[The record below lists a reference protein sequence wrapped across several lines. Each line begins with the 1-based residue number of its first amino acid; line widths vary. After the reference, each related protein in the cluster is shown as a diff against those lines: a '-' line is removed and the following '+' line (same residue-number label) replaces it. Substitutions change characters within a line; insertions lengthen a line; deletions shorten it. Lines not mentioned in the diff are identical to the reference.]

1 MHSQQSRSPE
11 KAPLSSIPHR
21 RNGRLASVRLAQPQ
35 GSISEIPAETQ
46 MKRRIFGLEN
56 EYGLTCTLN
65 GQRHL
70 SPDNVARYLFEK
82 VIPGARNANVFLE
95 NGARL
100 YLDTGFHPEYAT
112 PECDDVAELVSHD
125 KAGERIVEDLRHQAE
140 QRLREDGLS
149 GGILLFKN
157 NTDSAGNSYGCHEN
171 YLVSRD
177 VSFQRLA
184 EALIPFFVTRQIF
197 AGAGKV
203 LQTPRGFH
211 YCLSQRAQHIC
222 QEISG
227 STTSARSIINT
238 RDEPHADAER
248 YRRLHIIVGDSNM
261 SEVATYLKIG
271 TTALV
276 LDMIEDGFF
285 DRDYSLQSP
294 VQAIR
299 DISHDPTLREA
310 IKLKDGRTITAL
322 QMQLE
327 YLEDATRYVDSINP
341 DPATKDVLARWTDV
355 LTKLESDPMQLSR
368 ELDWVIKKAWI
379 DRFMDRHRFSWR
391 DPKVSL
397 LDLQYHDIRPEKG
410 VYYRLA
416 LNDQVDRI
424 TDEETIEQAKH
435 VPPQTTR
442 ARLRGEFIR
451 QANLKGKGC
460 RVDWVYLKLNDPERE
475 TIVCK
480 DPFQSHDER
489 VERLIRSF

>member
-1 MHSQQSRSPE
+1 
-11 KAPLSSIPHR
+11 
-21 RNGRLASVRLAQPQ
+21 
-35 GSISEIPAETQ
+35 

-65 GQRHL
+65 GQRRL

-112 PECDDVAELVSHD
+112 PECDDLVELVTHD
-125 KAGERIVEDLRHQAE
+125 KAGERIVEDLLHQAE
-140 QRLREDGLS
+140 KRLREDGIS
-149 GGILLFKN
+149 GNILLFKN

-177 VSFQRLA
+177 VYFQRLA
-184 EALIPFFVTRQIF
+184 EALIPFFVTRQVF
-197 AGAGKV
+197 TGAGKV

-211 YCLSQRAQHIC
+211 YCISQRAQHIC

-227 STTSARSIINT
+227 ATTSSRSIINT

-248 YRRLHIIVGDSNM
+248 YRRLHVIVGDSNM

-285 DRDYSLQSP
+285 DKDWSLQSP

-299 DISHDPTLREA
+299 DISHDPTLREP
-310 IKLKDGRTITAL
+310 IRLKDGRTITPLQL
-322 QMQLE
+322 QMD
-327 YLEDATRYVDSINP
+327 YLEQALRYLETIER
-341 DPATKDVLARWTDV
+341 DPITKDVVARWQYT
-355 LTKLESDPMQLSR
+355 LEKLAEDPMQLNR
-368 ELDWVIKKAWI
+368 ELDWVIKQELIESYMA
-379 DRFMDRHRFSWR
+379 RNRLSWR
-391 DPKVSL
+391 DPKISL
-397 LDLQYHDIRPEKG
+397 LDLQYHDIRPDRG
-410 VYYRLA
+410 LYYLLVRRGL
-416 LNDQVDRI
+416 VERI
-424 TDEETIEQAKH
+424 TTDEAIEKAKH
-435 VPPQTTR
+435 FPPQTTR

-451 QANLKGKGC
+451 QANLKGKDY

-475 TIVCK
+475 TILCK

-489 VERLIRSF
+489 VERLIRTF

>member
-1 MHSQQSRSPE
+1 
-11 KAPLSSIPHR
+11 
-21 RNGRLASVRLAQPQ
+21 
-35 GSISEIPAETQ
+35 

-65 GQRHL
+65 GQRRL

-112 PECDDVAELVSHD
+112 PECDDIMELVVHD
-125 KAGERIVEDLRHQAE
+125 KAGERIVEDLLHQAE
-140 QRLREDGLS
+140 KRLREDGIS
-149 GGILLFKN
+149 GNILLFKN

-184 EALIPFFVTRQIF
+184 ESLIPFFVTRQIYS
-197 AGAGKV
+197 GAGKV

-227 STTSARSIINT
+227 ATTSSRSIINT

-248 YRRLHIIVGDSNM
+248 YRRLHVIVGDSNM
-261 SEVATYLKIG
+261 SEVATYLKVG

-276 LDMIEDGFF
+276 LDMIEDGAF
-285 DRDYSLQSP
+285 DKDMSLQSP

-299 DISHDPTLREA
+299 DISHDPALREP
-310 IKLKDGRTITAL
+310 IKLKDGRSLTPIHL
-322 QMQLE
+322 QRE
-327 YLEDATRYVDSINP
+327 YLEHAIRYAETIDP
-341 DPATKDVLARWTDV
+341 DPVTKDIVARWEDA
-355 LTKLESDPMQLSR
+355 LDKLATDPMQLNR
-368 ELDWVIKKAWI
+368 EVDWVIKKEVIETYMAKN
-379 DRFMDRHRFSWR
+379 RLSWR

-397 LDLQYHDIRPEKG
+397 MDLQYHDIRPDRG
-410 VYYRLA
+410 LYYLLA
-416 LNDQVDRI
+416 KRDQVDRLT
-424 TDEETIEQAKH
+424 TDEVIERAKH

-451 QANLKGKGC
+451 QATLKGKDY

-475 TIVCK
+475 TILCK

>member
-1 MHSQQSRSPE
+1 
-11 KAPLSSIPHR
+11 
-21 RNGRLASVRLAQPQ
+21 
-35 GSISEIPAETQ
+35 

-65 GQRHL
+65 GQRRL

-112 PECDDVAELVSHD
+112 PECDDVAELVIHD
-125 KAGERIVEDLRHQAE
+125 KAGERIVEDLLHQAE
-140 QRLREDGLS
+140 KRLREDGIS
-149 GGILLFKN
+149 GNILLFKN

-227 STTSARSIINT
+227 ATTSSRSIINT

-248 YRRLHIIVGDSNM
+248 YRRLHVIVGDSNM

-276 LDMIEDGFF
+276 LDMIEDG
-285 DRDYSLQSP
+285 RS
-294 VQAIR
+294 
-299 DISHDPTLREA
+299 
-310 IKLKDGRTITAL
+310 ITAL

-327 YLEDATRYVDSINP
+327 YLEYATRYVDSINA
-341 DPATKDVLARWTDV
+341 DTTTKDVLARWTDV
-355 LTKLESDPMQLSR
+355 LTKLESDPMQLGR
-368 ELDWVIKKAWI
+368 ELDWVIKRQLI
-379 DRFMDRHRFSWR
+379 DNFMNRHRLSWR

-397 LDLQYHDIRPEKG
+397 LDLQYHDIRPDKG
-410 VYYRLA
+410 VYYRLIA
-416 LNDQVDRI
+416 NDHVDRI
-424 TDEETIEQAKH
+424 TDDDTIEQAKH

-451 QANLKGKGC
+451 QANLKGKDY

-475 TIVCK
+475 TILCK

>member
-1 MHSQQSRSPE
+1 
-11 KAPLSSIPHR
+11 
-21 RNGRLASVRLAQPQ
+21 
-35 GSISEIPAETQ
+35 

-65 GQRHL
+65 GQRRL

-112 PECDDVAELVSHD
+112 PECDDIVDLVIHD
-125 KAGERIVEDLRHQAE
+125 KAGERIVEDLLHQAE
-140 QRLREDGLS
+140 KRLREDGIS
-149 GGILLFKN
+149 GHILLFKN

-184 EALIPFFVTRQIF
+184 EGLIPFFVTRQIF

-227 STTSARSIINT
+227 ATTSSRSIINT

-248 YRRLHIIVGDSNM
+248 YRRLHVIVGDSNM

-276 LDMIEDGFF
+276 LAMVEDGALR
-285 DRDYSLQSP
+285 RDLALEDP
-294 VQAIR
+294 VRAIKE
-299 DISHDPTLREA
+299 ISHDTTCTRKVRLKRGKELSA
-310 IKLKDGRTITAL
+310 IEL
-322 QMQLE
+322 QRE
-327 YLEDATRYVDSINP
+327 YLELALDYYATVESSPIVQDLLERWQSVLDRLSVDPLSC
-341 DPATKDVLARWTDV
+341 AREV
-355 LTKLESDPMQLSR
+355 
-368 ELDWVIKKAWI
+368 DWIIKKELIQAYMARKGVGFDDQRI
-379 DRFMDRHRFSWR
+379 SM
-391 DPKVSL
+391 
-397 LDLQYHDIRPEKG
+397 LDLQYHDIRRDRGLYNMLCASGKVE
-410 VYYRLA
+410 RLFTDA
-416 LNDQVDRI
+416 QVDDA
-424 TDEETIEQAKH
+424 TET
-435 VPPQTTR
+435 PPQTTR
-442 ARLRGEFIR
+442 AKVRSDFITF
-451 QANLKGKGC
+451 ANERNKSYDVG
-460 RVDWVYLKLNDPERE
+460 WSYLKLNDRYQR
-475 TIVCK
+475 TILCK
-480 DPFQSHDER
+480 DPFKPTDPRVDEMINS
-489 VERLIRSF
+489 L

>member
-1 MHSQQSRSPE
+1 
-11 KAPLSSIPHR
+11 
-21 RNGRLASVRLAQPQ
+21 
-35 GSISEIPAETQ
+35 

-65 GQRHL
+65 GQRRL

-112 PECDDVAELVSHD
+112 PECDEVAELVVHD
-125 KAGERIVEDLRHQAE
+125 KAGERIVEDLLHQAE
-140 QRLREDGLS
+140 KRLREDGIS
-149 GGILLFKN
+149 GNILLFKN

-227 STTSARSIINT
+227 ATTSSRSIINT

-248 YRRLHIIVGDSNM
+248 YRRLHVIVGDSNM

-276 LDMIEDGFF
+276 LDMIEEGFF

-299 DISHDPTLREA
+299 DISHDPTLRETV
-310 IKLKDGRTITAL
+310 KLKDGRSISAL
-322 QMQLE
+322 DLQLE
-327 YLEDATRYVDSINP
+327 YLEYATRYVHSIAA
-341 DPATKDVLARWTDV
+341 DPVTRDVLARWTDV
-355 LTKLESDPMQLSR
+355 LEKLQSDPMQLAR
-368 ELDWVIKKAWI
+368 ELDWVIKRDWI
-379 DRFMDRHRFSWR
+379 ESYMSRNRLSWR
-391 DPKVSL
+391 DPKISL
-397 LDLQYHDIRPEKG
+397 MDLQYHDIRPDRG
-410 VYYRLA
+410 LYYRLA
-416 LNDQVDRI
+416 ARDMVDRI
-424 TDEETIEQAKH
+424 TDDQAIENAKH
-435 VPPQTTR
+435 QPPQTTR

-451 QANLKGKGC
+451 QANLKGKDY

-475 TIVCK
+475 TILCK